1 MFDNLFFNYLA
12 NEKRYSRHTLRSY
25 KSDLEQFTE
34 FGLSLDKDF
43 NPLTCDHHVIRKWII
58 FLMESGTSPRSV
70 NRKIATLK
78 TYYRFLFREG
88 LITDLPTQKIV
99 LPKMNKQLP
108 FFVGNSNMQMLFDQF
123 GFPDS
128 FEGLR
133 DRTILLTF
141 YCTGMR
147 LSELVN
153 LKVNDIDFYYSQLKV
168 LGKRNKE
175 RLIPFGVELLS
186 SFKEYIDQRKKL
198 NCSHNILYVTNE
210 GNPVYDKFV
219 YRLVNKYLGE
229 VTTLEKRSPHVLRHT
244 FATHM
249 LNNGAELNA
258 IKELLGHANL
268 AATQIYTHTTFEK
281 LKVIYNQAHPR
292 A

>member
-1 MFDNLFFNYLA
+1 MFDDIFFNYLS
-12 NEKRYSRHTLRSY
+12 NEKRYSSHTIRAY
-25 KSDLEQFTE
+25 KSDLLQFVE
-34 FGLSLDKDF
+34 FGQSFDKDF
-43 NPLTCDHHVIRKWII
+43 NPLTSDHHIIRKWIV
-58 FLMESGTSPRSV
+58 FLMESGNTSRSV
-70 NRKIATLK
+70 NRKITTLK
-78 TYYRFLFREG
+78 TYYRFLLREG
-88 LITDLPTQKIV
+88 IISDMPTQKIV
-99 LPKMNKQLP
+99 LPKMNKPLP
-108 FFVGNSNMQMLFDQF
+108 YFVGNKNMQMLFDQF
-123 GFPDS
+123 EFSDD

-153 LKVNDIDFYYSQLKV
+153 LKTNDIDFYYSRLKV

-175 RLIPFGVELLS
+175 RLIPFGIELQNAL
-186 SFKEYIDQRKKL
+186 KIYISEREKQ
-198 NCSHNILYVTNE
+198 NIAHNILYVTDN
-210 GNPVYDKFV
+210 GDPVYDKFI

-249 LNNGAELNA
+249 LDNGAELNA

-268 AATQIYTHTTFEK
+268 AATQIYTHTSFEK
-281 LKVIYNQAHPR
+281 MRHIYNQAHPR

>member
-1 MFDNLFFNYLA
+1 MFDHKFFNYLS
-12 NEKRYSRHTLRSY
+12 NEKRYSAHTIRSY
-25 KSDLEQFTE
+25 KSDLEQFIQFGTE
-34 FGLSLDKDF
+34 SNENF
-43 NPLTCDHHVIRKWII
+43 NPLTSDHHIIRKWIVH
-58 FLMESGTSPRSV
+58 LMESGNSSRSV
-70 NRKIATLK
+70 NRKITTLK
-78 TYYRFLFREG
+78 TFYRFLLREG
-88 LITDLPTQKIV
+88 IITDMPTQKIV

-108 FFVGNSNMQMLFDQF
+108 FFVGINNMQMLFDQF
-123 GFPDS
+123 EFSND

-153 LKVNDIDFYYSQLKV
+153 LKITDIDFYYSRLKV

-175 RLIPFGVELLS
+175 RLIPFGIELQAVL
-186 SFKEYIDQRKKL
+186 KEYIGQRDQFA
-198 NCSHNILYVTNE
+198 CPHNILYVTNE
-210 GNPVYDKFV
+210 GDPVYDKLI

-268 AATQIYTHTTFEK
+268 SATQIYTHTTFEK